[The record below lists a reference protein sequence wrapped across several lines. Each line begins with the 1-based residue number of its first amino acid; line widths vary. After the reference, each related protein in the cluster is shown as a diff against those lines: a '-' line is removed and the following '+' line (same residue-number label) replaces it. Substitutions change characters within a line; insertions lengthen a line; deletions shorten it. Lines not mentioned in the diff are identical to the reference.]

1 MNNCRYLQCNS
12 QMNGGRSVGRCP
24 FVNKWSCTI
33 VNFQATH
40 SLFEFCTIYRIE
52 LNRERNRD
60 FGGENFP
67 FVWNSPLSVFNLTL
81 PVDVI
86 IWLYYFYF
94 IILSI
99 RFRNYTLIALNS
111 IHTGLLSSLGCAD
124 GIHNCVIILNA
135 NTPWWTV
142 WTETQRIGK

>member
-1 MNNCRYLQCNS
+1 MYNCRYLQCNS

-33 VNFQATH
+33 VNFQDTH
-40 SLFEFCTIYRIE
+40 SLFEFCTIYRVE
-52 LNRERNRD
+52 LNRERNNRD

-67 FVWNSPLSVFNLTL
+67 FVWNLPLPVFNLTL

-86 IWLYYFYF
+86 IWLYYFYIF
-94 IILSI
+94 ILSI

-111 IHTGLLSSLGCAD
+111 IRLLSSLGCAD